1 MEKDIFNCKIQLETE
16 RAEGFIKELNV
27 LADKYNIIPVSDKTK
42 IILDMADL
50 IQINNIYRMKEVK
63 IC

>member
-1 MEKDIFNCKIQLETE
+1 MGNDKISCKIQMNTE
-16 RAEGFIKELNV
+16 IADEFIKELNV

-50 IQINNIYRMKEVK
+50 IQINNIYRMKEEN
-63 IC
+63 

>member
-1 MEKDIFNCKIQLETE
+1 MDNEKISCKMQLDSE
-16 RAEGFIKELNV
+16 RADEFIKELNI

-50 IQINNIYRMKEVK
+50 IQIYNIYRMKEEN
-63 IC
+63 